1 MQVILLERIEKLGA
15 PGSEV
20 SVKRGYARNW
30 LLPQGKAILATV
42 ENRKRAKKE
51 QTQIDARDQARKAEA
66 EAMQQKLDGKEVV
79 LVRAAGESGHL
90 YGSVRP
96 QDIAEAIEQQ
106 LQTIISKKFVTLEEP
121 VRSTGIFSV
130 PVRLHPEVPV
140 AVSIN
145 VAPSEEEAK
154 RQLLKREQARQNA
167 EREANKAEY
176 RKETKSAKTTKEEKA
191 EEKIESTEEK
201 AQETEAIQENN
212 EEETKTKLADKQ
224 DEEPEKKAKDESE
237 KESKEEPEKK
247 SKEESEKKESK
258 KSVRKSSKKSAKQE
272 D

>member
-1 MQVILLERIEKLGA
+1 MQVILLERIDNLGA

-30 LLPQGKAILATV
+30 LLPQGKAMLATV

-51 QTQIDARDQARKAEA
+51 QIQIDARDQARKAEA
-66 EAMQQKLDGKEVV
+66 ETVQQKLDGKEVI

-121 VRSTGIFSV
+121 VRSTGIFAV

-140 AVSIN
+140 AVNIN
-145 VAPSEEEAK
+145 VAPSEDEAK
-154 RQLLKREQARQNA
+154 RQALKREQARQNA
-167 EREANKAEY
+167 EREANKAET
-176 RKETKSAKTTKEEKA
+176 RKEAKPAKKTKEEKA
-191 EEKIESTEEK
+191 EEKLEEKLESSEEK
-201 AQETEAIQENN
+201 AQDSEESQEDNF
-212 EEETKTKLADKQ
+212 ETKLADKQ
-224 DEEPEKKAKDESE
+224 DEKTQKASKKESE
-237 KESKEEPEKK
+237 K
-247 SKEESEKKESK
+247 
-258 KSVRKSSKKSAKQE
+258 SVKKSSKKSAKQE